1 MTTGRSS
8 GSPGA
13 IRLVLE
19 LTLSDGQLTGGSVS
33 TQAAQPVGFDGWI
46 GLLGVIGEFCAQA
59 HRPPARP
66 MTEVPPDVH

>member
-46 GLLGVIGEFCAQA
+46 GLLGVISEFCAHA
-59 HRPPARP
+59 GSTPARADDGG
-66 MTEVPPDVH
+66 PPDVP